1 MPDILIGM
9 NMLENIQTSSL
20 FMGMVTLIATVLLIK
35 YQSRQKFLIQA
46 KREKEHT
53 ETKKKQIWEDRTH
66 EINKLQKNQSDW
78 QSKRTLEHEQLLQAL
93 DEENARLDHSFQLIE
108 EREQLLQQRAME
120 IENKEKSLVEK
131 QESLKTKQRELNF
144 LTHKTKKQL
153 EEKTGTTVKVLS
165 QELSDQIAE
174 QIKVESQKKNQL
186 YVADVELHQDKI
198 AQQSLYVAC
207 QRYHLPPYTT
217 DKMTASV
224 DLPTSEKQK
233 QRLLDQ
239 DGNLLKEISQIAQV
253 DFQVDQDKISLR
265 NAPESYTR
273 EIAKLSYEKWL
284 EGGNLNEQSFK
295 AHYQKTTKLIE
306 KQVHRAGI
314 DAALCL
320 GLKGIH
326 PEILNLVGKLL
337 YRTSYT
343 QNQWHHA
350 IESAQI
356 ASMLAEE
363 VGLDPMMAR
372 RATLLH
378 DIGKVLWEET
388 EAVGSHAV
396 SGAAFA
402 KDHGEIP
409 EIVHPIAAHHNDE
422 APKTPLAFLV
432 IAADTLSGARP
443 GARTETAES
452 FSQHVEMLDQLCLEY
467 DGLKG
472 HLVIQGGRE
481 LRMFLD
487 PKRYDDQAA
496 ALLAQNLATKIED
509 ESVYPGQVKVMTLRE
524 VYGSAVAKA
533 PYQYSNQQH
542 YDFNNYDA
550 RY

>member
-1 MPDILIGM
+1 MI
-9 NMLENIQTSSL
+9 MLENIQASSIL
-20 FMGMVTLIATVLLIK
+20 VATTVSIATMLWIK
-35 YQSRQKFLIQA
+35 HQKKQAFLIQA
-46 KREKEHT
+46 QREKEAIEH
-53 ETKKKQIWEDRTH
+53 KKKQILEDASQ
-66 EINKLQKNQSDW
+66 EITRLEKNQSQW
-78 QSKRTLEHEQLLQAL
+78 YAQRALEKEQFMQEMDQEDL
-93 DEENARLDHSFQLIE
+93 RLNHSLSLIE
-108 EREQLLQQRAME
+108 DREQLIQQRALDV
-120 IENKEKSLVEK
+120 ENKEKSLIEK
-131 QESLKTKQRELNF
+131 QESFKNKQRDLN
-144 LTHKTKKQL
+144 LLISKTKKQL
-153 EEKTGTTVKVLS
+153 EEKTGTTVKAIS
-165 QELSDQIAE
+165 QELSDQLAE
-174 QIKVESQKKNQL
+174 QVRVEAQKKNQIQ
-186 YVADVELHQDKI
+186 VGDIELHQDKI
-198 AQQSLYVAC
+198 AQQALFVAC

-217 DKMTASV
+217 AKMTASV
-224 DLPTSEKQK
+224 DLPASEKQK

-239 DGNLLKEISQIAQV
+239 DGNLLKEISHIAQV
-253 DFQVDQDKISLR
+253 DFQIEQDKLSLR

-273 EIAKLSYEKWL
+273 EIAKLSYEKWV

-295 AHYQKTTKLIE
+295 THYQKTTKLIE

-350 IESAQI
+350 IEAAQL

-443 GARTETAES
+443 GARTETAEA

-496 ALLAQNLATKIED
+496 ALLAQSIATKIED

-524 VYGSAVAKA
+524 VYGAAIAKGS
-533 PYQYSNQQH
+533 YQGSNH
-542 YDFNNYDA
+542 YHTDHYHDA